1 MDRALESSQTISFE
15 NKKHIRRIH
24 HMLKIINL
32 KTDKIKLANI
42 KANFD
47 QHNIENEIF
56 NGIDGLDYT
65 LTDADMM
72 HLQNVDYNIFKQVGV
87 VGCHLSHIRLLEQFI
102 NDTTLNHMIVCEDNI
117 QVTDHNFN
125 DVVNRIMREDFDIVY
140 MYCGLDPTL
149 GTKPGKHVTELYSLY
164 NCTHRWCEQGTRIYM
179 ISRTGAKKVLS
190 AYYKGECRNAIDY
203 FMLSVLDNSMA
214 LYPNICKYD
223 NTSSSI
229 SVRGGH

>member
-1 MDRALESSQTISFE
+1 MTINSFE
-15 NKKHIRRIH
+15 HKKKINPIH

-32 KTDKIKLANI
+32 KTDTTKLVNI
-42 KANFD
+42 KTNFD
-47 QHNIENEIF
+47 EHNIDYEIF

-65 LTDADMM
+65 LTDADKM

-87 VGCHLSHIRLLEQFI
+87 VGCHLSHIRLLEHFI
-102 NDTTLNHMIVCEDNI
+102 NNTTLNHMIVCEDNI
-117 QVTDHNFN
+117 KVIDPDFN
-125 DVVNRIMREDFDIVY
+125 DVVNCIMHEDFDSVY
-140 MYCGLDPTL
+140 MFCGLDPTH
-149 GTKPGKHVTELYSLY
+149 GGEPVKPVTKTYSLY
-164 NCTHRWCEQGTRIYM
+164 NCTREWYEQGTRIYM
-179 ISRTGAKKVLS
+179 VSRKGANKVLS
-190 AYYKGECRNAIDY
+190 AYYRNECKNAIDY

>member
-1 MDRALESSQTISFE
+1 
-15 NKKHIRRIH
+15 
-24 HMLKIINL
+24 MLKIINL

-47 QHNIENEIF
+47 EHNIENEIF

-72 HLQNVDYNIFKQVGV
+72 HLQSVDYNIFKQVGV

-102 NDTTLNHMIVCEDNI
+102 NNTTLNHMIVCEDNI
-117 QVTDHNFN
+117 KVIDQAFN
-125 DVVNRIMREDFDIVY
+125 DVVNSIMQEEFDIVY

-149 GTKPGKHVTELYSLY
+149 RSKPCKNVNELYSLY
-164 NCTHRWCEQGTRIYM
+164 NCTHQWYEQGARIYI
-179 ISRTGAKKVLS
+179 ISRKGANKVLS
-190 AYYKGECRNAIDY
+190 AYYKGECKNAIDY

-229 SVRGGH
+229 EARGGH